1 MATTETY
8 VGRPILRKEDAAL
21 IEGQGTFIDN
31 QSMAGMVWME
41 LVRPPYVHAKVDSI
55 DVWKASNMPGVIGV
69 FTAADLDDAFPAGLP
84 MV

>member
-8 VGRPILRKEDAAL
+8 VGRPILRKEDAPL

-41 LVRPPYVHAKVDSI
+41 LVRPPYVHA
-55 DVWKASNMPGVIGV
+55 
-69 FTAADLDDAFPAGLP
+69 
-84 MV
+84 